1 MIKHHPHLSLLRTYC
16 AGELPASVSVI
27 IAAHIELCPHCQ
39 QQVEVITKEFA
50 NDTFTSS
57 FDCVSASSVST
68 DYDLNGFDIDSMIDT
83 ITTDTSITEIEPASP
98 VELTLNSR
106 EYFLPQVLRNL
117 ERSNWSKLG
126 KLSRSRIDLD
136 DENLHTSLLHIEAE
150 GSVPSH
156 THNGFEVT
164 LLLEGSFEDEMGTYH
179 EGDFIWLDGNH
190 THNPITNNGCLCLT
204 VASDSLHF
212 TQGLT
217 KILNP
222 IGKFIY

>member
-39 QQVEVITKEFA
+39 QQVEAITKEFA
-50 NDTFTSS
+50 NDAFT
-57 FDCVSASSVST
+57 AST
-68 DYDLNGFDIDSMIDT
+68 DTVLVDPDFEGLDIDSMIDS
-83 ITTDTSITEIEPASP
+83 ISTDTSVSALEQVSP
-98 VELTLNSR
+98 VELTLNSK
-106 EYFLPQVLRNL
+106 EYYLPQVLRNL
-117 ERSNWSKLG
+117 DRSNWSKLG
-126 KLSRSRIDLD
+126 KLSRSRIELD
-136 DENLHTSLLHIEAE
+136 DDNLHTSLLHIESE

-179 EGDFIWLDGNH
+179 EGDFIWLDGKH
-190 THNPITNNGCLCLT
+190 THNPITNEGCLCLT

>member
-39 QQVEVITKEFA
+39 QQVEAITKEFA
-50 NDTFTSS
+50 NDALTP
-57 FDCVSASSVST
+57 ST
-68 DYDLNGFDIDSMIDT
+68 DAVLVDSDFEGLDIDSMIDS
-83 ITTDTSITEIEPASP
+83 ITTDTAITELDPITP
-98 VELTLNSR
+98 VELTLNSQ

-117 ERSNWSKLG
+117 DRSNWSKLG
-126 KLSRSRIDLD
+126 KLSRSRIELD
-136 DENLHTSLLHIEAE
+136 DENLHTSLLHIESD

-164 LLLEGSFEDEMGTYH
+164 LLLEGSFEDEMGSYH
-179 EGDFIWLDGNH
+179 EGDFIWLDGKH
-190 THNPITNNGCLCLT
+190 THNPVTKEGCLCLT

-217 KILNP
+217 KMLNP

>member
-50 NDTFTSS
+50 NDAFTPS
-57 FDCVSASSVST
+57 FDSIST
-68 DYDLNGFDIDSMIDT
+68 DSDFDGFDLDSMIDS
-83 ITTDTSITEIEPASP
+83 ITTDTAITELEPITP
-98 VELTLNSR
+98 VELTLNSQ

-117 ERSNWSKLG
+117 DRSNWSKLG

-136 DENLHTSLLHIEAE
+136 DENLHTSLLHIESE

-164 LLLEGSFEDEMGTYH
+164 LLLEGSFEDEMGSYH
-179 EGDFIWLDGNH
+179 EGDFIWLDGKH
-190 THNPITNNGCLCLT
+190 THNPVTKEGCLCLT

-217 KILNP
+217 KMLNP